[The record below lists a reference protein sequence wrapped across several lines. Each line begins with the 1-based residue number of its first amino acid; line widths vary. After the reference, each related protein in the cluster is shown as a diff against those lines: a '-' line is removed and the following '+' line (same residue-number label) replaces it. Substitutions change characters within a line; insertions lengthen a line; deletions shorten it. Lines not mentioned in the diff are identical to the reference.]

1 VSPHISLLHRS
12 DQKDTHNDNPTKTQ
26 ILAGKFFPEGGQA
39 DLSDINNEMP
49 VNHMLNISS
58 TISAEQIEQAIHR
71 LPNGKVSGPD
81 NIPNEVLKV
90 VAPLIKEN
98 LAQAISKCFTKG
110 ATPRSFR
117 ESITVVLRKKRKKN
131 YSLPSSYRPITLEN
145 TITKLMKKLVTE
157 RIANTT
163 EVHGLLP

>member
-1 VSPHISLLHRS
+1 VSSHISLLHRS
-12 DQKDTHNDNPTKTQ
+12 DQEDTHNDNPTKAQ
-26 ILAGKFFPEGGQA
+26 ILTGKFFSEERQA

-71 LPNGKVSGPD
+71 LSNDKVPGSD

-90 VAPLIKEN
+90 VASLIKED
-98 LAQAISKCFTKG
+98 LTQAISKCFTKG

-117 ESITVVLRKKRKKN
+117 ESITVVLQKKRKKN
-131 YSLPSSYRPITLEN
+131 YSLSSSYRPITLEN
-145 TITKLMKKLVTE
+145 TIAKLMKKLVTE
-157 RIANTT
+157 RIADTT
-163 EVHGLLP
+163 EVHGLLS